1 MSNVD
6 GSWPTYLRLLDE
18 QLGTDEAERA
28 LLDQARS
35 EYERQARQLQ
45 HELDKA
51 ERRTTGLA
59 DRNRRLQIAVRDLA
73 HRAGAT
79 IPNVHDVDPFPDDE
93 LDLAIKSAEY
103 DVEQLGRSLDYA
115 RQRPTPAPQT
125 PARPSAPA
133 MPPTSPAPDPQ
144 QTPATGGS
152 KRAVLVAAAIG
163 VVAALVVI
171 LALI

>member
-6 GSWPTYLRLLDE
+6 GTWPTYLRLLDE
-18 QLGTDEAERA
+18 QLGTDDAERA
-28 LLDQARS
+28 LLDEARA

-45 HELDKA
+45 HELDK

-79 IPNVHDVDPFPDDE
+79 IPNVHDVDPFPDDDI
-93 LDLAIKSAEY
+93 DLAIKSAEY

-115 RQRPTPAPQT
+115 RQRPAPTPQA
-125 PARPSAPA
+125 PARPTVTATS
-133 MPPTSPAPDPQ
+133 PTSPTPGPE

-152 KRAVLVAAAIG
+152 NRTVLIAAAVG

-171 LALI
+171 LVLI